1 MSEAPNPI
9 VIVSDKAKV
18 NEHHPDSPHHKDE
31 NKAARNERKR
41 RLGFLIFLAVDA
53 LLLLILM

>member
-1 MSEAPNPI
+1 MSEAPDPI
-9 VIVSDKAKV
+9 VIASGKAKD
-18 NEHHPDSPHHKDE
+18 NEHHPDSPLHKDE
-31 NKAARNERKR
+31 HEAARNERVR

>member
-9 VIVSDKAKV
+9 VIVSGKAKDI
-18 NEHHPDSPHHKDE
+18 EHHPDSPFLNDE
-31 NKAARNERKR
+31 HKAAHDERER
-41 RLGFLIFLAVDA
+41 RLVILIFFSVET